1 MSRLRVAVAMMSPRA
16 PGLPRR
22 AEGVP
27 VIAASARAA
36 PGLDP
41 SRRRAEGLPVI
52 ATSPRAPR
60 LDPSRRRAEGLQV
73 IAASPHPPRLD
84 PSRRRAEGF
93 PVIAGS
99 PRAPRLDPSRRRAG
113 GPQVI
118 AAPQRAPQLDP
129 SRRRA
134 EGLPVTA
141 GSPRPPRLDPSR
153 RRAEGLPVIAA
164 SRAIVSGLNAAAVPL
179 TIGQPSIFSLS
190 LLPWSMRRWQSARAR
205 WLWAGGLP
213 GSHGPF
219 ESRVN
224 EQKIEVWLTS
234 RRPAALRS
242 LPARGHFVPA
252 RRRPAGRPCRG
263 LGQDGSLARGPG
275 QEGSRARNPGQH
287 VGTGGAAAGLC
298 LKQAVESTSGAQWW
312 RPPAS

>member
-60 LDPSRRRAEGLQV
+60 
-73 IAASPHPPRLD
+73 
-84 PSRRRAEGF
+84 
-93 PVIAGS
+93 
-99 PRAPRLDPSRRRAG
+99 
-113 GPQVI
+113 
-118 AAPQRAPQLDP
+118 LDP